1 MTDLKLM
8 AEMAGQEGLNSETA
22 SRGSPGHVLGACF
35 AMAAFVVAVVAGLA
49 RENTPSAIL
58 LRAVLAMIVC
68 YPVGMLVGMMCLRVL
83 QEHVKAPQETVE
95 DDESTV
101 GALDP
106 PAAQVAENA
115 KDAEDVMVV

>member
-1 MTDLKLM
+1 
-8 AEMAGQEGLNSETA
+8 
-22 SRGSPGHVLGACF
+22 
-35 AMAAFVVAVVAGLA
+35 MAAFAVAVVAGLA

-101 GALDP
+101 GAVDP